1 MGAVGRAGTLMSGT
15 KSGEPVQRREPDHVT
30 ELGYPGASS
39 LPDRVYA
46 SGTRFTRVWNWNART
61 RGTVFWVLIAL
72 SVLLLWTVRS
82 VLAPFVI
89 GAILSYLIH
98 PLVRLTSRYTRLP
111 RAGSVA
117 VVYLAVAGL
126 ITWGV
131 IVLVPVVS
139 KEARELSLTL
149 PRIVARARDIIDQ
162 DPHLSVLGYDVSIA
176 PLVDEV
182 TRSVGTVVSAVS
194 RGLLDTA
201 VATVETFFK
210 GMLTLVITF
219 YLLMGAE
226 RFKWWVGHHTPQ
238 PYRDELS
245 PIVKDIDR
253 ILGRFLR
260 GEVVLIVIM
269 TIATWATLSA
279 LGIRYALILGLIAG
293 ILELIPFVGTWMAA
307 IPAVVVAMATPSPHG
322 WSPLVSAGIVGLAY
336 FILRH
341 AEDYFVIPFVMGRA
355 VHIHALVAMFS
366 VLSGAVLG
374 GVLGMFLGVPTAAA
388 LRIIIGY
395 IYGKL
400 TEPMTV
406 PNGEEALLQASLPA
420 SDLETTG

>member
-1 MGAVGRAGTLMSGT
+1 MSGT

>member
-1 MGAVGRAGTLMSGT
+1 MSGT
-15 KSGEPVQRREPDHVT
+15 KSVEPVQGREPDHVT
-30 ELGYPGASS
+30 ESGYPGVSS
-39 LPDRVYA
+39 LPDRVYS
-46 SGTRFTRVWNWNART
+46 SGTRFTRVWNWNTRT

-111 RAGSVA
+111 RVASVA

-176 PLVDEV
+176 PLVDEM

-194 RGLLDTA
+194 RSLLDTA

-307 IPAVVVAMATPSPHG
+307 IPAVVVALATPSPHG

-400 TEPMTV
+400 TEPMPV
-406 PNGEEALLQASLPA
+406 PNDEEALLQASLPG

>member
-1 MGAVGRAGTLMSGT
+1 MSGT

-30 ELGYPGASS
+30 ELGYSGASS

-406 PNGEEALLQASLPA
+406 PNGEEALLQASLPV

>member
-30 ELGYPGASS
+30 ELGYSGASS

-210 GMLTLVITF
+210 GMLTLMITF

-226 RFKWWVGHHTPQ
+226 RFKWWVSHHTPQ
-238 PYRDELS
+238 PYRDELPPLS
-245 PIVKDIDR
+245 RRLTGSLAV
-253 ILGRFLR
+253 FF
-260 GEVVLIVIM
+260 VV
-269 TIATWATLSA
+269 
-279 LGIRYALILGLIAG
+279 R
-293 ILELIPFVGTWMAA
+293 
-307 IPAVVVAMATPSPHG
+307 
-322 WSPLVSAGIVGLAY
+322 WS
-336 FILRH
+336 
-341 AEDYFVIPFVMGRA
+341 
-355 VHIHALVAMFS
+355 
-366 VLSGAVLG
+366 
-374 GVLGMFLGVPTAAA
+374 
-388 LRIIIGY
+388 
-395 IYGKL
+395 
-400 TEPMTV
+400 
-406 PNGEEALLQASLPA
+406 
-420 SDLETTG
+420 

>member
-30 ELGYPGASS
+30 ELGYSGASS

-307 IPAVVVAMATPSPHG
+307 IPAVVVALATPSHHG
-322 WSPLVSAGIVGLAY
+322 WSPLVSAGIVDLAY

-388 LRIIIGY
+388 LRIISGY

>member
-1 MGAVGRAGTLMSGT
+1 MSAPNSGDTLQHRSRD
-15 KSGEPVQRREPDHVT
+15 SVT
-30 ELGYPGASS
+30 ESGDQVSVS
-39 LPDRVYA
+39 LPGRVF
-46 SGTRFTRVWNWNART
+46 SPETRFTRVWNWNTRT
-61 RGTVFWVLIAL
+61 RGTVFWVLVAL
-72 SVLLLWTVRS
+72 AVLLLWTVRS

-98 PLVRLTSRYTRLP
+98 PLIQLTSRYTRLP
-111 RAGSVA
+111 RVGSVA

-139 KEARELSLTL
+139 KEARELSITL

-162 DPHLSVLGYDVSIA
+162 DPHLSFVGYDVSIA

-194 RGLLDTA
+194 RSLLDTA

-226 RFKWWVGHHTPQ
+226 RFKWWVSHHTPQ

-245 PIVKDIDR
+245 PIVKEIDR

-307 IPAVVVAMATPSPHG
+307 IPAVVVAVATPSPHG

-400 TEPMTV
+400 TEPMPAPDQDKMLLEAAV
-406 PNGEEALLQASLPA
+406 PVSEMEN
-420 SDLETTG
+420 TG

>member
-1 MGAVGRAGTLMSGT
+1 M
-15 KSGEPVQRREPDHVT
+15 
-30 ELGYPGASS
+30 
-39 LPDRVYA
+39 
-46 SGTRFTRVWNWNART
+46 RT

-111 RAGSVA
+111 RVASVA

-139 KEARELSLTL
+139 KEARELSLML
-149 PRIVARARDIIDQ
+149 PRIVARAREIIDQ

-194 RGLLDTA
+194 RSLLDTA

-226 RFKWWVGHHTPQ
+226 RFKSWVGYHTPQ

-245 PIVKDIDR
+245 PIVKEIDR

-307 IPAVVVAMATPSPHG
+307 IPAVVVALATPSPHG

-400 TEPMTV
+400 TEPMPV
-406 PNGEEALLQASLPA
+406 PNGEEALLQASLPV

>member
-30 ELGYPGASS
+30 ELGYSGASS

-210 GMLTLVITF
+210 GMLTLMITF

-322 WSPLVSAGIVGLAY
+322 WSPLVSAGIVDLAY

>member
-1 MGAVGRAGTLMSGT
+1 M
-15 KSGEPVQRREPDHVT
+15 
-30 ELGYPGASS
+30 
-39 LPDRVYA
+39 
-46 SGTRFTRVWNWNART
+46 
-61 RGTVFWVLIAL
+61 
-72 SVLLLWTVRS
+72 
-82 VLAPFVI
+82 
-89 GAILSYLIH
+89 
-98 PLVRLTSRYTRLP
+98 
-111 RAGSVA
+111 
-117 VVYLAVAGL
+117 
-126 ITWGV
+126 
-131 IVLVPVVS
+131 PVVS
-139 KEARELSLTL
+139 KEARELSFTL
-149 PRIVARARDIIDQ
+149 PPIVARARDIIDQ

-210 GMLTLVITF
+210 GMLTLMITF

-226 RFKWWVGHHTPQ
+226 RFKWWGGHHTPQ

-253 ILGRFLR
+253 ILGRLLR
-260 GEVVLIVIM
+260 GEVILIMIM

-307 IPAVVVAMATPSPHG
+307 IPAVVVALATPSPHG
-322 WSPLVSAGIVGLAY
+322 WSPLVSAGIVDLAY

-355 VHIHALVAMFS
+355 VHVHALVAMFS

-388 LRIIIGY
+388 LRIISGY

-406 PNGEEALLQASLPA
+406 PNGEEALLQASLPV

>member
-1 MGAVGRAGTLMSGT
+1 MSGT

-30 ELGYPGASS
+30 ELGYSGASS

>member
-30 ELGYPGASS
+30 ELGYSGASS